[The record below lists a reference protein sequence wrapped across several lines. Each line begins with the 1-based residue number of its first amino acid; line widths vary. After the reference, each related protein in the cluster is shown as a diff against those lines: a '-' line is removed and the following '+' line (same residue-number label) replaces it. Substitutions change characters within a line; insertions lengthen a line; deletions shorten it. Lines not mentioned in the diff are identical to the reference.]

1 MESREDRGW
10 IHTGETNKHWM
21 LVHRIYIYIDTK
33 KICVRYLFIFT
44 DIHQFA
50 VQCLPVDVF
59 CYLKR
64 SLPKDFPYQR
74 SLNYIGQ
81 VEQHDG
87 DMIRVQ
93 ILHCVFLFFIVT
105 DIQLC
110 SPCQLRCAPACGFDH
125 FWLRWNLATWRWHQN
140 ILYLDV
146 HPSYNGG
153 MKGVR
158 ITMVVPQLFGIG
170 PTCSIGSIGLTL
182 PNLAMQAVAVWI
194 YIYIVAAEPINPIW
208 KCSRAVFGTAFLTA
222 SKAQWL
228 LNCLGFCLIHAGYI
242 HVLAAI
248 RRS

>member
-1 MESREDRGW
+1 LQCNVYRLMLFVTKTVFAERLSLSKVFELYRAGGATWWGYD
-10 IHTGETNKHWM
+10 TGSNPA
-21 LVHRIYIYIDTK
+21 
-33 KICVRYLFIFT
+33 LFF
-44 DIHQFA
+44 F
-50 VQCLPVDVF
+50 V
-59 CYLKR
+59 
-64 SLPKDFPYQR
+64 
-74 SLNYIGQ
+74 
-81 VEQHDG
+81 
-87 DMIRVQ
+87 
-93 ILHCVFLFFIVT
+93 FIVT

-194 YIYIVAAEPINPIW
+194 YS
-208 KCSRAVFGTAFLTA
+208 CSRAHKSNMEMQPRCFWHCVLTA

-228 LNCLGFCLIHAGYI
+228 LNCLGFCLIHTGYI

>member
-1 MESREDRGW
+1 MCT
-10 IHTGETNKHWM
+10 II
-21 LVHRIYIYIDTK
+21 IYIY
-33 KICVRYLFIFT
+33 RYT
-44 DIHQFA
+44 SVCSA
-50 VQCLPVDVF
+50 MSTGWCCLL
-59 CYLKR
+59 LKL

-87 DMIRVQ
+87 DMIQVQ
-93 ILHCVFLFFIVT
+93 ILHCFFLVFIVT

-194 YIYIVAAEPINPIW
+194 YS
-208 KCSRAVFGTAFLTA
+208 CSMLQQ
-222 SKAQWL
+222 SP
-228 LNCLGFCLIHAGYI
+228 
-242 HVLAAI
+242 
-248 RRS
+248 

>member
-1 MESREDRGW
+1 MQCNVYRLMFFVTKTVFAERLSLSKVFELYRAGGATWWGYD
-10 IHTGETNKHWM
+10 TGSNPA
-21 LVHRIYIYIDTK
+21 L
-33 KICVRYLFIFT
+33 C
-44 DIHQFA
+44 
-50 VQCLPVDVF
+50 
-59 CYLKR
+59 
-64 SLPKDFPYQR
+64 
-74 SLNYIGQ
+74 
-81 VEQHDG
+81 
-87 DMIRVQ
+87 
-93 ILHCVFLFFIVT
+93 FLFFIVT

-194 YIYIVAAEPINPIW
+194 YIYS
-208 KCSRAVFGTAFLTA
+208 CSRAHKSNMEMQPRCFWHCVLTA

-228 LNCLGFCLIHAGYI
+228 LNCLGFCLIHTGYI

>member
-1 MESREDRGW
+1 MQCNVYRLMLFVTKTVFAERLSLSKVFELYRAGGATWWGYD
-10 IHTGETNKHWM
+10 TGSNPA
-21 LVHRIYIYIDTK
+21 L
-33 KICVRYLFIFT
+33 LFF
-44 DIHQFA
+44 
-50 VQCLPVDVF
+50 V
-59 CYLKR
+59 
-64 SLPKDFPYQR
+64 
-74 SLNYIGQ
+74 
-81 VEQHDG
+81 
-87 DMIRVQ
+87 
-93 ILHCVFLFFIVT
+93 FIVT

-194 YIYIVAAEPINPIW
+194 YS
-208 KCSRAVFGTAFLTA
+208 CSRAHKSNMEMQPRCFWHCVLTA

-228 LNCLGFCLIHAGYI
+228 LNCLGFCLIHTGYI

>member
-1 MESREDRGW
+1 MQCNVYRLMFFVTKTVFAERLSLSKVFELYRAGGATWWGYD
-10 IHTGETNKHWM
+10 TGSNPA
-21 LVHRIYIYIDTK
+21 L
-33 KICVRYLFIFT
+33 C
-44 DIHQFA
+44 
-50 VQCLPVDVF
+50 
-59 CYLKR
+59 
-64 SLPKDFPYQR
+64 
-74 SLNYIGQ
+74 
-81 VEQHDG
+81 
-87 DMIRVQ
+87 
-93 ILHCVFLFFIVT
+93 FLFFIVT

-208 KCSRAVFGTAFLTA
+208 KCSRAVFGTAFWQLQRHSGCLTVWDFVWYIQVTYMYSQLFEGA
-222 SKAQWL
+222 NVESHWTFATGSKPMEWMAR
-228 LNCLGFCLIHAGYI
+228 
-242 HVLAAI
+242 V
-248 RRS
+248 